1 MKLHKTDTKA
11 SLSDLTNRVIT
22 NLPWSEIQDL
32 LKDQEYFKDE
42 VEKVS
47 DDVYRFVALESNHP
61 VVLKSILKHLQES
74 DPGSATLEKATNIA
88 NAMMNFAK
96 LRVSE
101 LEALRN
107 KKK

>member
-1 MKLHKTDTKA
+1 MSTIKNPV
-11 SLSDLTNRVIT
+11 SDLTSRVIN
-22 NLPWSEIQDL
+22 NLPWSEVRDL
-32 LKDQEYFKDE
+32 LRN
-42 VEKVS
+42 S
-47 DDVYRFVALESNHP
+47 DDFRNKIEEFDDTLYRFVAADTNQS
-61 VVLKSILKHLQES
+61 VILKSILKHLKAT
-74 DPGSATLEKATNIA
+74 DPGNATLEKATNIT